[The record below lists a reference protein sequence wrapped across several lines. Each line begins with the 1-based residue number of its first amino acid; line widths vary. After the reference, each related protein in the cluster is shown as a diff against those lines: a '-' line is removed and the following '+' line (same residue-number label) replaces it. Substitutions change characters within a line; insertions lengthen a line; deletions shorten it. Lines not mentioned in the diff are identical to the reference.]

1 MWNKVERCKVRAL
14 LKTADCGE
22 IYSKINSELEFNVG
36 YYSKQGEEDK
46 VNEGDEEL
54 FSKDLRIKN
63 YDKNKSIFK

>member
-1 MWNKVERCKVRAL
+1 MWD
-14 LKTADCGE
+14 TT
-22 IYSKINSELEFNVG
+22 
-36 YYSKQGEEDK
+36 KQGEEDK